1 MTSSTSPSGST
12 TTCTARPAT
21 GGGSPRGGG
30 PLGDAERAIYDA
42 TSARN
47 AAALVGV
54 VRPGDVAILHDPQT
68 AGLVAPLL
76 THGAHVVWRAHI
88 GLDLPNGLARAAWDF
103 LGPYVEPAAA
113 YVFSRQAFVWEG
125 LDPERI
131 AIMHPSIDPFSAK
144 NQQLP
149 AGDVKAILHTAGL
162 LSEGGGGSPAFTRS
176 DGTRG
181 RVDRRARTY
190 EEQVVPAGVLVVAQV
205 SRWDRLK
212 DPFGVMEGFVSHVA
226 AETDAHLV
234 LAGPDTEAVAD

>member
-76 THGAHVVWRAHI
+76 THGAHVVWRAPI
-88 GLDLPNGLARAAWDF
+88 GLDLPNGLARAAWGF
-103 LGPYVEPAAA
+103 LRPYVEPAAA

-125 LDPERI
+125 LDPARL
-131 AIMHPSIDPFSAK
+131 AIIPPSIDPFSAK
-144 NQQLP
+144 NQDLEPDVVDAVLYAPGLSSEP
-149 AGDVKAILHTAGL
+149 AGAATFVRRD
-162 LSEGGGGSPAFTRS
+162 GSPA
-176 DGTRG
+176 
-181 RVDRRARTY
+181 RVDRRAQLIGGPPLSQPPPPPRH
-190 EEQVVPAGVLVVAQV
+190 GVGRGSL
-205 SRWDRLK
+205 
-212 DPFGVMEGFVSHVA
+212 H
-226 AETDAHLV
+226 
-234 LAGPDTEAVAD
+234 DT